1 MFEAGLKT
9 IELYTDGA
17 CSGNPGKGGYGVVLK
32 YKEHEKE
39 LSEGFLLTTN
49 NRMEIMAVI
58 KGLEALNE
66 TCNVT
71 VYSDSKYVI
80 DAITQGWVYKWEAN
94 GWMRNKK
101 DPAVNVDLWEQL
113 LVLLDAHNVEFC
125 WVKGHAGHPENERC
139 DKLAVLAASGENL
152 KEDEGYNPEDN
163 QTCILTPTHI

>member
-9 IELYTDGA
+9 IDLFTDGA
-17 CSGNPGKGGYGVVLK
+17 CSGNPGRGGYGVVLK
-32 YKEHEKE
+32 YKGHTKE

-49 NRMEIMAVI
+49 NRMEILAVI

-66 TCNVT
+66 TCNVS

-80 DAITQGWVYKWEAN
+80 DAITKGWVYKWEAS

-113 LVLLDAHNVEFC
+113 LVLLDEHNVEFH

-139 DKLAVLAASGENL
+139 DRLAVAAATGEDL
-152 KEDEGYNPEDN
+152 SEDEGYRPEES
-163 QTCILTPTHI
+163 